1 MKTLKLFYPATKGRT
16 RRAFGFRRLPLEPQ
30 RSSSAPAS
38 PRVGDA
44 GGSLNAT
51 IAVQEC
57 SIGPLEARGQERARP
72 PSHGGE
78 LRAVE
83 KFARHAIGTRG
94 IEHQFAAR
102 FAGPPNRDRG
112 CSVLLRFM
120 KTPDQSCDHVAVL
133 WMIIVAR
140 AVNVG

>member
-16 RRAFGFRRLPLEPQ
+16 RRAFGFRRLPLGPQ

-38 PRVGDA
+38 PRGSDA

-57 SIGPLEARGQERARP
+57 GIGPLEARAQGRARR

-78 LRAVE
+78 LREARGVEGGRATFDAVHQATLGKQE
-83 KFARHAIGTRG
+83 FGKVGAILPGRARDQGDL
-94 IEHQFAAR
+94 AR
-102 FAGPPNRDRG
+102 
-112 CSVLLRFM
+112 
-120 KTPDQSCDHVAVL
+120 
-133 WMIIVAR
+133 
-140 AVNVG
+140 